1 MFFLNRIRN
10 WGKVHI
16 HEEKYEIS
24 ENNLKNEYES
34 YDDMEDDEDDK
45 TIRLYTTIMRKKLRN
60 KINTTP
66 NEKCNICNSKFDEGI
81 KTLLPCDHG
90 FHHICINIWL
100 KHEQNCPICRTELT
114 NSIPTKQYV
123 KEKYTYDYLI
133 NYMIELGIIMDEYD
147 VNYDED
153 ELIEKFI
160 NYFVSLATTKS
171 VRRISSNDSITLSDL
186 SES

>member
-1 MFFLNRIRN
+1 MSC
-10 WGKVHI
+10 
-16 HEEKYEIS
+16 IS
-24 ENNLKNEYES
+24 EYSKS
-34 YDDMEDDEDDK
+34 CDCDVFVH
-45 TIRLYTTIMRKKLRN
+45 TICLN
-60 KINTTP
+60 KW
-66 NEKCNICNSKFDEGI
+66 FDI
-81 KTLLPCDHG
+81 YK
-90 FHHICINIWL
+90 
-100 KHEQNCPICRTELT
+100 NCPICRTELT